1 MRIAGSPANRLT
13 ALSLVWI
20 LLFGAMLVQIVRLQ
34 VSEPEQ
40 LVAIGM
46 KQRIRATRVA
56 ADRGDLL
63 DRNGAPLA
71 MSVRE
76 WRLVADPV
84 AVADLVATSTS
95 LSQSLSVAGQTIGG
109 LEPAAI
115 QERLAQGG
123 RYTILARGLDETKA
137 GAIKALGL
145 AGVSLELEP
154 RRVYP
159 AGDLARSIL
168 GRVDRTEL
176 QTGLSGFELGLD
188 AKLRGK
194 EGKLLVERNGRGQ
207 QIPAGISQ
215 VQPAHHGTS
224 YELTLDRSLQYFC
237 EGALARAIADSGA
250 KSGIV
255 AVSDP
260 RTGDVLCL
268 ANMRVNNSN
277 EVVNSEYNAALV
289 DVYEPGSVNK
299 VITIAA
305 ALEDQTI
312 GASTTLVVPDRLQVG
327 NHRFKDDETHAN
339 LRWTANDI
347 LAQSSNI
354 GTIKIAQTLRS
365 ERIKTYLKAFGLG
378 SATGIGFPGESAG
391 ILPKYWTETAKAT
404 VPIGQGLAVT
414 GLQMLTVY
422 NTLANDGV
430 RVPIR
435 LLMGE
440 LDAKGRQHTRPIAEH
455 VRVVSARTANTVTS
469 MLESVVSSGTGR
481 KAAVDGYRVAGKT
494 GTAQK
499 PNLHSLG
506 YQKDAYVASFA
517 GYFPAESPRLS
528 IIAILDEP
536 KSSIYGGVVA
546 APLFA
551 EVARFA
557 GERYRIPPSS
567 GTSIA
572 LPAPTDGS
580 AVVSKELRAVQRS
593 GNWQRSAI
601 RRAALAPSSV
611 TASVAAPAD
620 AASSVAAS
628 SVAASARTASD
639 AANAVSARTAPVA
652 GSVSGTGTGPVVTP
666 VVAPVVTPGVTTLP
680 AARPSRRSAVD
691 PRQPPTA
698 RQRSPIVSTR
708 SNNSSTPIATTLE
721 TTLATTPPPAP
732 TPVPA
737 TSPAT
742 ARVPDVS
749 VRVRSEPRVHAVVT
763 SSRAGAPVQAVGA
776 MDSTGPDAGVARTA
790 AAQPP
795 ATVVA
800 P

>member
-1 MRIAGSPANRLT
+1 MPGRAAGSPAKRLS
-13 ALSLVWI
+13 ALTVIWL
-20 LLFGAMLVQIVRLQ
+20 LLFSAILVQIVRLQ
-34 VSEPEQ
+34 VSQPEQ

-84 AVADLVATSTS
+84 AVANLASTSTS
-95 LSQSLSVAGQTIGG
+95 LSQSLSVAGQSLAG
-109 LEPAAI
+109 LDPAAI
-115 QERLAQGG
+115 QQRLAQGG
-123 RYTILARGLDETKA
+123 RYTIVARGLDESKA

-176 QTGLSGFELGLD
+176 QTGLSGLERGLD
-188 AKLRGK
+188 DKLRGK

-215 VQPAHHGTS
+215 VQPAHRGTS

-237 EGALARAIADSGA
+237 EGALARSIADSGA

-268 ANMRVNNSN
+268 ANMRVNNNN
-277 EVVNSEYNAALV
+277 EVVNSEYNASLV

-305 ALEDQTI
+305 ALEDKTI
-312 GASTTLVVPDRLQVG
+312 GASTTIVVPDRMQVG
-327 NHRFKDDETHAN
+327 NHRFKDDEAHPSM
-339 LRWTANDI
+339 RWTANDI

-378 SATGIGFPGESAG
+378 SFTGIGFPGESAG

-414 GLQMLTVY
+414 GLQMLAVY
-422 NTLANDGV
+422 NTLANDGI
-430 RVPIR
+430 RVPVR
-435 LLMGE
+435 LVRGE
-440 LDAKGRQHTRPIAEH
+440 VDAKGRERALPVGERL
-455 VRVVSARTANTVTS
+455 RVVSPNTAKTVTS

-481 KAAVDGYRVAGKT
+481 QATVAGYRVAGKT

-517 GYFPAESPRLS
+517 GFFPAESPRVS
-528 IIAILDEP
+528 IIVILDEP

-572 LPAPTDGS
+572 LPVGSSSNDGS
-580 AVVSKELRAVQRS
+580 VVSKELRAVERS
-593 GNWQRSAI
+593 GNGQRSAI
-601 RRAALAPSSV
+601 RRAALAPSGAIAVEPSTIDANGGV
-611 TASVAAPAD
+611 GSAASTSAGATIAPATTVVAADVPAPATVSLVARQ
-620 AASSVAAS
+620 AAVDLRPAPTTHS
-628 SVAASARTASD
+628 SARV
-639 AANAVSARTAPVA
+639 VSKRSRT
-652 GSVSGTGTGPVVTP
+652 SP
-666 VVAPVVTPGVTTLP
+666 VVAT
-680 AARPSRRSAVD
+680 
-691 PRQPPTA
+691 PPTA
-698 RQRSPIVSTR
+698 AP
-708 SNNSSTPIATTLE
+708 
-721 TTLATTPPPAP
+721 LATTQPTAAKPPTTSEVGGRSPAS
-732 TPVPA
+732 V
-737 TSPAT
+737 PAT
-742 ARVPDVS
+742 ARIPDVS
-749 VRVRSEPRVHAVVT
+749 ARVRSEPRVRAVVAT
-763 SSRAGAPVQAVGA
+763 SNQSGAPVQAKSA
-776 MDSTGPDAGVARTA
+776 SDSSSPDGGVARTA